1 METNEIIENINL
13 ILIKVLKH
21 DNFVLEDKLTAAD
34 VDGWDSLSHMMIISE
49 IENKFAI
56 KFRLKEL
63 NKMNNFGD
71 LIELVTSKIKQE

>member
-1 METNEIIENINL
+1 MTNVEIIEAIKV

-49 IENKFAI
+49 IENRFDI
-56 KFRLKEL
+56 KFKLKEL

-71 LIELVTSKIKQE
+71 LVELVKTKKEQQ